1 MFNYQRKR
9 FSPMPDY
16 DLSDKKVKVVVVGK
30 VLDIDFARVLAGN
43 PNLSLE
49 QIIALDNVQ
58 KRKNLTEDEIKNLKN
73 YGLIE
78 GRTI

>member
-1 MFNYQRKR
+1 M
-9 FSPMPDY
+9 
-16 DLSDKKVKVVVVGK
+16 VTGK
-30 VLDIDFARVLAGN
+30 VLHLDFARVLAGN

-58 KRKNLTEDEIKNLKN
+58 KRKNLTEDEIKNFKN